1 MSPTHALTQDLR
13 VVLVDDHACLRQ
25 ALCRLLDRE
34 DGISVVGS
42 AGDGP
47 TALEMV
53 ASTRP
58 DVVVTD
64 VDMPHMSGLELL
76 PALRV
81 VVPGAA
87 VILHSA
93 DDSHEHAAFA
103 GGADAFAVKGD
114 FDELID
120 KIRAGRQA

>member
-13 VVLVDDHACLRQ
+13 VVLVDDHASLRQ

-87 VILHSA
+87 VIVHSA
-93 DDSHEHAAFA
+93 DGRHERAAFA

-114 FDELID
+114 LDELID

>member
-1 MSPTHALTQDLR
+1 
-13 VVLVDDHACLRQ
+13 
-25 ALCRLLDRE
+25 
-34 DGISVVGS
+34 
-42 AGDGP
+42 
-47 TALEMV
+47 MV

-81 VVPGAA
+81 IVPRAT

-93 DDSHEHAAFA
+93 DGSHERAAFA
-103 GGADAFAVKGD
+103 GGADAFAIKGD
-114 FDELID
+114 VDELIYA
-120 KIRAGRQA
+120 IRAGRQA